1 MTILVTGAT
10 GFLGSAVARQVLA
23 AGHSLRLLVRRTSD
37 RRNLAGLDAE
47 LVEGDLRDPSS
58 LAAAVKGCDGLF
70 HVAADYRLWVRH
82 PRALYET
89 NVDGSRNLMLAAVD
103 AGVGRIVYTSSVVA
117 LGLHADG
124 IPADEDTEVTF
135 DNMIGHY
142 RCSKFLAEEGVL
154 RLVEEKG
161 LPITI
166 VNPATLVGPRDI
178 RPTPSGRMVLDAA
191 NGNMPAY
198 VDTGLCIV
206 HVDDVA
212 RGHLL
217 AFERGEVGR
226 RYVLGGENLLLRE
239 ILACIAEITGTRA
252 PRIRLPRAPLYP
264 LALLAQAWAR
274 VSSHTREPRLTVDG
288 LRMSRKRMYFSSH
301 RAEQELGYSFRP
313 AKEALRDAVEW
324 FRVNGYCS

>member
-23 AGHSLRLLVRRTSD
+23 AGHSVRLLVRGTSD
-37 RRNLAGLDAE
+37 RRNLTGLDAE
-47 LVEGDLRDPSS
+47 LVEGDLRERSS

-82 PRALYET
+82 PQTLYET
-89 NVDGSRNLMLAAVD
+89 NVDGTRNLMLAAAD
-103 AGVGRIVYTSSVVA
+103 AGVSRIVYTSSVAA

-124 IPADEDTEVTF
+124 TPADEESDVTF

-142 RCSKFLAEEGVL
+142 KCSKFLAEEGVH
-154 RLVEEKG
+154 RLVEKQG

-166 VNPATLVGPRDI
+166 VNPATPVGPRDI
-178 RPTPSGRMVLDAA
+178 RPTPTGRLVLDAA

-198 VDTGLCIV
+198 VDTGLCIA

-217 AFERGEVGR
+217 AYAKGQVGR
-226 RYVLGGENLLLRE
+226 RYILGGENLSLRE
-239 ILACIAEITGTRA
+239 ILACIAEITGTQA

-274 VSSHTREPRLTVDG
+274 VSGATQEPRLTVDG
-288 LRMSRKRMYFSSH
+288 LRMSHKRMYFSSH
-301 RAEQELGYSFRP
+301 RAEEELGYSFRP
-313 AKEALRDAVEW
+313 AEEALRDAVEW
-324 FRVNGYCS
+324 FQANGYCS

>member
-1 MTILVTGAT
+1 MKLLVTGAT

-23 AGHSLRLLVRRTSD
+23 AGHSLRLLIRHTSD
-37 RRNLAGLDAE
+37 RRNLAGLEAE
-47 LVEGDLRDPSS
+47 LVEGDLREPSS
-58 LAAAVKGCDGLF
+58 LAAAVRGCDGLF

-82 PRALYET
+82 PRTLYDT
-89 NVDGSRNLMLAAVD
+89 NVDGTRNLMLAAAD
-103 AGVGRIVYTSSVVA
+103 AGIERIVYTSSVAA

-124 IPADEDTEVTF
+124 IPADEDTEVSF

-142 RCSKFLAEEGVL
+142 KCSKFLAEEAVHH
-154 RLVEEKG
+154 LVEKQG

-166 VNPATLVGPRDI
+166 VNPATPVGPRDI
-178 RPTPSGRMVLDAA
+178 RPTPTGRLVLDAA

-198 VDTGLCIV
+198 VDTGLCIA

-226 RYVLGGENLLLRE
+226 RYILGGENLLLRE
-239 ILACIAEITGTRA
+239 ILACIAEITDTQP

-264 LALLAQAWAR
+264 LALLAQVWAR
-274 VSSHTREPRLTVDG
+274 VSGARVEPRLTVDG
-288 LRMSRKRMYFSSH
+288 LRMSRKRMYFSSR

-313 AKEALRDAVEW
+313 AEEALRDAVEW
-324 FRVNGYCS
+324 FQENGYCS